1 MASIDIEINN
11 IQKKGICINKGISY
25 CKKCLGAVDDEWIN
39 IYDLTYNLNIYL
51 KNKINANKVISN
63 IDFNPKYQ
71 DVILSI
77 PHEENLELCK
87 ISESDSYDVI
97 SILNGPN
104 SKGAQYAKFNPN
116 DENKI
121 ISSKY
126 KIIDIWDIT
135 KYINI
140 KSIKIGEIVN
150 HLKWDISGNYFGYYN
165 YIKGLNISDMEN
177 KNTISIDV
185 KDLTGFEFRN
195 NQDIISFHRDNSIK
209 IWDIRKYDEIKAEI
223 KDAQISD
230 WLYDKNNDFIY
241 TQYKKFQIYELNN
254 FHKIYEDNNKYDNI
268 VLLDTCFLNSNE
280 IANILESN
288 KNGSINI
295 IKVKDKKK
303 IDKSSDKYIENIV
316 YKISDYTNFDDYIN
330 KKNEP
335 DYQNKNY
342 IYIQDIKDELEII
355 ENESLPQRK
364 KIVEKEIKNNTHEF
378 GNIDRDYIYYI
389 KLLIRDNTNKILV
402 EQYLKFL
409 KINETELEKIYN
421 NNLEKFDNEVKFY
434 EVIFTKEEYHSKFNA
449 RKTDSEREKLINF
462 LLEVKNSDIF
472 QFRQLISKIKTMN
485 EYPYFNQPITKENEE
500 LLFFNAKLTL
510 FNGISQTDYSTLAG
524 ENQFKS
530 QVKII
535 NEIIN
540 EKYLYSDNIIKN
552 KNRLNI
558 LIALIAWPGDDVY
571 NKYLLNLLN
580 SSTNTEEEIQ
590 EITAELKKN
599 ENKELVLKF
608 DFLNGDNKYICKKN
622 LLEYLQKNLNGIIK
636 RKSDLYIYDR
646 LLEEKEKEIDLSKIK
661 TFLKDILHKPMFK
674 KIFELLYKKKEL
686 QIIQKDSFIDDY
698 IDNHLFL
705 IPYKGVD
712 YCGLTDRFSCDSYI
726 FFDENI
732 LSYQNV
738 NDKVSYALKTSRFII
753 ITLHEFNHYIYSY
766 ILHLNN
772 YISLSFDSPRNKE
785 LIINEGGILL
795 ELMLFGEVINKI
807 SLEQT
812 IYLLDEKNYDKTH
825 LLFQREFNNI
835 KDKKLSIQGSY
846 YCALNTDIIN
856 QKDFQNKR
864 SIAIK
869 AKMTNDDGDDI
880 KISRKHCVL

>member
-1 MASIDIEINN
+1 MASFDIEINN

-39 IYDLTYNLNIYL
+39 IYDLTDNLNIYL

-140 KSIKIGEIVN
+140 KSIKTGEIVN

-209 IWDIRKYDEIKAEI
+209 IWDIRKYNEIKAEI

-449 RKTDSEREKLINF
+449 RKTDFERAKLINF

-510 FNGISQTDYSTLAG
+510 FNGISHTDYSTLAG